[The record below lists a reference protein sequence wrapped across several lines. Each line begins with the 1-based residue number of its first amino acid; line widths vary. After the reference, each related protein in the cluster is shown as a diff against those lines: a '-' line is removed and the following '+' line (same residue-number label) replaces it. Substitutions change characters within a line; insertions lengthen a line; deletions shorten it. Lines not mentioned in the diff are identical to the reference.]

1 MPLLFGPGSIHV
13 AHRDDEL
20 VDIDELRAAVPSYER
35 IARAVLSTFA

>member
-1 MPLLFGPGSIHV
+1 V

-35 IARAVLSTFA
+35 IARAVLATFA